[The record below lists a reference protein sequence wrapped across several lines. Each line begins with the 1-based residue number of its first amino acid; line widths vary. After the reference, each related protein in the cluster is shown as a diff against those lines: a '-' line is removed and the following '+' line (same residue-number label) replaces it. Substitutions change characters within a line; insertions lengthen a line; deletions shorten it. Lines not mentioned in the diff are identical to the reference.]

1 MESSGVIASE
11 SSYVDCYRASESI
24 TREGTGKKQIFL
36 PFTSFPPQL
45 HHLKSTQRPIGAVI
59 VDPITNEVKAVAHD
73 ESSEHPLHHA
83 VMIAINRAAEADRA
97 TNVVREHYLCT
108 DYHIYLTREPCFMYP
123 SFFLTTSQHS
133 QHHHNSHHQH
143 NTHSR
148 CAMAILHSRFGRVY
162 YGSANKESG
171 GLGSKFKIHATPEL
185 NHHFEAFKGLLAQ
198 ECDSLQHE
206 KKT

>member
-83 VMIAINRAAEADRA
+83 VMIAINRVAEADRA

-123 SFFLTTSQHS
+123 SPPPHNTHY
-133 QHHHNSHHQH
+133 NSHTTTPH
-143 NTHSR
+143 HSR

-162 YGSANKESG
+162 YGSANRESG
-171 GLGSKFKIHATPEL
+171 GLGSIFKIHATPEL